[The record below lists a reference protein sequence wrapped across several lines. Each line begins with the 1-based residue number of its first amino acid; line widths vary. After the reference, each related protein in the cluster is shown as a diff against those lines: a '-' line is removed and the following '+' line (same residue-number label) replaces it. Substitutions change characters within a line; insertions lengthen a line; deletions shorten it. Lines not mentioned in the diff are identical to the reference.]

1 MRQTLTILSVLL
13 LPLMSACGPKAS
25 VRDTPDDEP
34 AVATAPTSPP
44 EIDRDTATIFMKQWV
59 NSTAVYEPE
68 YPEVAKPPYDME
80 RPYAPAVVIAQV
92 VDGELKVERL
102 AATPA
107 AQWVNR
113 TVDVFGYGT
122 EPTSCTGNLCNFI
135 DSLALTFI
143 RMGGRWLVSGVLAP
157 QHITPH
163 SAETLAAFRAAV
175 AASDPT
181 VAPPEDE

>member
-1 MRQTLTILSVLL
+1 
-13 LPLMSACGPKAS
+13 

-34 AVATAPTSPP
+34 AATETASP
-44 EIDRDTATIFMKQWV
+44 EIDRDTVTVFMKQWV
-59 NSTAVYEPE
+59 NSNAVYEPE

-80 RPYAPAVVIAQV
+80 RPYAPAVVVAQV

-113 TVDVFGYGT
+113 NSAVDGFDIEAPV
-122 EPTSCTGNLCNFI
+122 CRRNLCSFF
-135 DSLALTFI
+135 DYAVLAFA
-143 RMGGRWLVSGVLAP
+143 RVGERWLVSGVLAP
-157 QHITPH
+157 PRAPRHTP
-163 SAETLAAFRAAV
+163 ETLAAFRAAV

-181 VAPPEDE
+181 AAPAEDE